1 MSLIRTS
8 RAQRGWDTGSV
19 RKGAVM
25 LPCPT
30 EESSAPTF
38 SMPTS
43 RDSDLTWPMQ
53 VSWLHPR
60 LKVVELAVP
69 WVSIVCARLN
79 ASAFVQCNLTS
90 SSLPTKLHYAF
101 GKILD
106 LELSGGC
113 RAHFATP
120 RKDLS
125 MSM

>member
-1 MSLIRTS
+1 VRGDTYVFDPHIS
-8 RAQRGWDTGSV
+8 RA
-19 RKGAVM
+19 KGLGYWFGQKRRCYVAV
-25 LPCPT
+25 
-30 EESSAPTF
+30 
-38 SMPTS
+38 
-43 RDSDLTWPMQ
+43 SDGRIVGTYI
-53 VSWLHPR
+53 